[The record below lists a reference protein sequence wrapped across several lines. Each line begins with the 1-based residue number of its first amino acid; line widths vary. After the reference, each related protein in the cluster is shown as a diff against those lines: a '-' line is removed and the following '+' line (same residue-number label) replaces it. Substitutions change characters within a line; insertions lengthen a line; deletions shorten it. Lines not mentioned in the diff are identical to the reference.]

1 MEYLLDIVVFA
12 CKALVVAAAAAAVL
26 ACAAAAAR
34 RGAPEDAGGRGG
46 RVELTDLRRSMERR
60 RRRLRR
66 MLRRSHPERALRGP
80 RPRRTLR
87 QRLQRFGASE
97 RGRQRLERRRERRR
111 GHLERLQQA
120 QAGGA
125 FCPENLYV
133 MDFTGSPAGREVR
146 KLRAMVDA
154 LLDVATPRDEV
165 IVNLTSPG
173 GLVNTYGLCA
183 SQLVRIREHGIRLV
197 CTVDSVAASGGYLM
211 ACVAHRIVAAPFA
224 YVGSIGVI
232 AAMPNF
238 HRLLERND
246 IDYEQITAGR
256 YKRTLTVFGENTEE
270 GRAKFR
276 EELAAIH
283 ERFKEQVLRY
293 RPGLDAERV
302 CTGEHWLASD
312 ALALGLVD
320 EIATSDEYVARRAG
334 DTFNCVMKLEYRQNK
349 KRSLLGRIKK
359 LVKLEAP
366 MGRMPRELL
375 KKLRHDD
382 GEDFMHIR

>member
-1 MEYLLDIVVFA
+1 MEYVLDIVVFA
-12 CKALVVAAAAAAVL
+12 CKVLVVAAAMAGVVL
-26 ACAAAAAR
+26 CASIAAR
-34 RGAPEDAGGRGG
+34 RDGGDAPPPGGRGS
-46 RVELTDLRRSMERR
+46 VQLVDLRRSMERR

-66 MLRRSHPERALRGP
+66 MLRRSHPDRALREHS
-80 RPRRTLR
+80 PRRRRFLR
-87 QRLQRFGASE
+87 RFQASD
-97 RGRQRLERRRERRR
+97 RSRQRLERRKERRR
-111 GHLERLQQA
+111 EHTERLQQVQA
-120 QAGGA
+120 QGV

-133 MDFTGSPAGREVR
+133 MDFSASPSGREVR

-154 LLDVATPRDEV
+154 LLDVATPKDEV

-211 ACVAHRIVAAPFA
+211 ACVAHHIVAAPFA

-293 RPGLDAERV
+293 RPGLDAEQV
-302 CTGEHWLASD
+302 CTGEHWLAAD
-312 ALALGLVD
+312 ALKLGLVD
-320 EIATSDEYVARRAG
+320 EIVTSDEYLARRAG
-334 DTFNCVMKLEYRQNK
+334 ETFNCVMKLEYRQNK
-349 KRSLLGRIKK
+349 KRSLFGRIKK

-366 MGRMPRELL
+366 MGRIPRELL
-375 KKLRHDD
+375 NRLRHDD

>member
-1 MEYLLDIVVFA
+1 MEYVLDIVVFA
-12 CKALVVAAAAAAVL
+12 CKVLVVAAAVAGVL
-26 ACAAAAAR
+26 LCAAAAAR
-34 RGAPEDAGGRGG
+34 RGGDAPAPGGRGS
-46 RVELTDLRRSMERR
+46 VQLTDLRRSMERR

-66 MLRRSHPERALRGP
+66 MLRRSHPDRALRERP
-80 RPRRTLR
+80 PRRRLSLR
-87 QRLQRFGASE
+87 RFRASD
-97 RGRQRLERRRERRR
+97 RSRRRLDKRKEQRREQV
-111 GHLERLQQA
+111 ERLQQA
-120 QAGGA
+120 QAGGT

-133 MDFTGSPAGREVR
+133 MDFTGTPAGREVR

-293 RPGLDAERV
+293 RPELDAERV
-302 CTGEHWLASD
+302 CTGEHWLAAD
-312 ALALGLVD
+312 ALELGLVD
-320 EIATSDEYVARRAG
+320 EIATSDEYLARRAG
-334 DTFNCVMKLEYRQNK
+334 ETFNCVMKLEYRQNK

-366 MGRMPRELL
+366 MGRIPRELL
-375 KKLRHDD
+375 NRLRHDD